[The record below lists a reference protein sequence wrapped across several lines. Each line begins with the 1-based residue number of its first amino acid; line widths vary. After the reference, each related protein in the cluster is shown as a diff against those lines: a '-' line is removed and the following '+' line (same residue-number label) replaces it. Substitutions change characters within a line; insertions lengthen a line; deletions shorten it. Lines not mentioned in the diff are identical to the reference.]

1 PPFVLSFSVVCC
13 LLFVSSSC
21 PLRALSSFPTRRSS
35 DLYLTR
41 PVLGSCPISR
51 VMTWRDSSLLLLDEI
66 CDSWYA
72 LTQGTLSWVSIW
84 SMAPRKLDSDTLEG
98 GTTLTCKICTSEA
111 FLVALLKVY
120 RLQWPMLRM
129 RARAGMIMALTPKS
143 SIQGSMSGD
152 RRSSMWRRSSVHQMR
167 KP

>member
-84 SMAPRKLDSDTLEG
+84 RSEEH
-98 GTTLTCKICTSEA
+98 TSELQSR
-111 FLVALLKVY
+111 FDLVCRLLLVKKNNIHSLIFVCY
-120 RLQWPMLRM
+120 L
-129 RARAGMIMALTPKS
+129 
-143 SIQGSMSGD
+143 
-152 RRSSMWRRSSVHQMR
+152 
-167 KP
+167 